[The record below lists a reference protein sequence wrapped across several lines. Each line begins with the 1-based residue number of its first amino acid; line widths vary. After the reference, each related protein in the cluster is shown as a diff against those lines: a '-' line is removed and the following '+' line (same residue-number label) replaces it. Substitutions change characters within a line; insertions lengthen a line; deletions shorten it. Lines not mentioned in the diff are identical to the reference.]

1 MVTINV
7 SGRVSG
13 WGALVVSML
22 LLAACGQEP
31 ATRSSAVTGPCN
43 NGTQDNDETD
53 VDCGGSSCAPCG
65 FQQECLIDGDCAE
78 GVCDRSCS
86 AGVCPPAPLV
96 CHASS
101 CNDGVANGDEVGVDC
116 GGSCSQRCRTALCG
130 GAPICVGEH
139 VPLSEGDL
147 HNRVGHPEWGDLAE
161 VVADR
166 YEYTL
171 ADPVAEMVAMFVGY
185 PANGRTVRLKISGP
199 GLGTPFS
206 VDTMAAPPTYAMTEL
221 ELEKLAFRVDLGRL
235 EPGTFVVEASLV
247 NGATI
252 EATGQLTISNQGRRA
267 TATATAFPSAGV
279 DVALPTQSHVP
290 DGSWPISTGIPL
302 PDGAIHDISRLQL
315 LEDGVRV
322 PAQLS
327 VRSRWGN
334 GGAIRWLGLD
344 FTARWDSSTP
354 RVYKLVR
361 VAAAGSVAG
370 DTSLALVQT
379 TSHFEIT
386 TGPARFRVSRTEFDG
401 ISGAWFDADAD
412 GEFETAEA
420 VLGTGGGP
428 FVNYAGDSS
437 RYMARFACTGKP
449 DEVAV
454 EEGPASDGQRITIV
468 ARGWLCRSDGTSQ
481 DRYVTRLSFFAG
493 STQVRVKHRTIVAHS
508 TGGASPLL
516 LNDVGFRV
524 PVVHDPTNWRAG
536 FDGTSFQAAVP
547 AAYETVYLLQDRSD
561 HALLNTSAEA
571 GDIPAAGSAVAG
583 APGTIHRSDGWLSS
597 TSSSLGAMVTLRD
610 IYQRFPKEL
619 ELTRANPF
627 VGTPELV
634 VHMWP
639 RHGRDAFTSTEELD
653 RAQIYKLR
661 WAHEGSALDF
671 RLPAS
676 YLAELTA
683 LGAVANAPDE
693 SWYTGDAEL
702 IKAKGCVGMDCPMGA
717 SVSTRAQGVAITAD
731 FMVYLHP
738 GSSSAS
744 TLAAQAALTRMAPH
758 ALTTPAWNSA
768 AQVEE
773 MLDAPGTF
781 GAVDDLLAQAAPGYQ
796 RAMVDPGTGEANDE
810 YGMWTYGGVHDN
822 WDFGRDV
829 PLLHRVWQ
837 QGHYRNIH
845 YAWLDYFRTGAEASL
860 KWARATTALFADVAV
875 IHHDQDGGNGHDDHV
890 AGGIKHCKG
899 FMPWADA
906 EDSAQSHW
914 ADVSGLVFDYY
925 LTGDGHAKDDFELW
939 GSAASRKGASGKQE
953 TSSCAGGLD
962 LRNYYTTLGEWTR
975 FYQAATTAS
984 ARAQALLDIRGLADT
999 SLPIRWECAGGDPL
1013 FDGLWFIRYFD
1024 QFRDRRVLERLVAWN
1039 KAGQNQP
1046 AANAFLWRE
1055 TGVREYL
1062 LQALPAFYDRSHEL
1076 FIASGTEEIPTRTPT
1091 GTQRYDGYS
1100 GWGTASWA
1108 AWMREAP
1115 AFLYALGKSGTPLV
1129 PLTRRTA
1136 YPAGPFRN
1144 TSLVA
1149 YPQPGDWSLAPLI
1162 ALRSRPKRD
1171 DNKPTP
1177 PVAFRLEHV
1186 TSWSDPGPAWKFL
1199 FIGQGGRRSLAET
1212 GELEPFSAG
1221 DPAVGMRAYPYL
1233 ALDRPG
1239 GDSPSASTVA
1249 VERTVD
1255 LPAPSYTTRELY
1267 SLECTDYGCK
1277 PWAPLQR
1284 SKDAWQPEAIVIRK
1298 FAWVGG
1304 VLEASP
1310 YETEGRQDFFLRP
1323 VSATDTITITLDAAE
1338 GRRPWVAMP
1347 ALVVIRDANGT
1358 VMFRRS
1364 MFKYSTASEDK
1375 VATFTANP
1383 MTNPYP
1389 WHYFSSSE
1397 YGPSIRLSQGPTE
1410 VLVRVR
1416 RNVVQEWDD
1425 GPVPTAASCDL
1436 CFIANGLDSGVTCP
1450 GEGTCPNL
1458 P

>member
-1 MVTINV
+1 MMTSTM
-7 SGRVSG
+7 SGRVRG
-13 WGALVVSML
+13 WGL
-22 LLAACGQEP
+22 LLVSVLLCAACSEDPG
-31 ATRSSAVTGPCN
+31 TRSSAVTGPCN
-43 NGTQDNDETD
+43 NGMKDNDETD
-53 VDCGGSSCAPCG
+53 TDCGGTSCGPCG
-65 FQQECLIDGDCAE
+65 FQQVCLIDADCAE

-86 AGVCPPAPLV
+86 GGICPPAPLV
-96 CHASS
+96 CHAST

-130 GAPICVGEH
+130 GAPICVGAH

-161 VVADR
+161 VVSDR

-171 ADPVAEMVAMFVGY
+171 ADPAAEMVAMFVGY
-185 PANGRTVRLKISGP
+185 PASGRTVRVTISGP
-199 GLGTPFS
+199 GLSTPFS
-206 VDTMAAPPTYAMTEL
+206 VDTTAAPPSYGGSTL

-235 EPGTFVVEASLV
+235 EPGTFVVAASLV
-247 NGATI
+247 NGMTT
-252 EATGQLTISNQGRRA
+252 EAAGQLSFSNQGRRA
-267 TATATAFPSAGV
+267 VAASFPVAGI
-279 DVALPTQSHVP
+279 DVVVPTQSHVP
-290 DGSWPISTGIPL
+290 DGEWPITTGIPL
-302 PDGAIHDISRLQL
+302 PDGAIHDVARLQL
-315 LEDGVRV
+315 LEDGIRV

-327 VRSRWGN
+327 VRSRWGS

-344 FTARWDSSTP
+344 FTARWDSGTP
-354 RVYKLVR
+354 RAYKLVR
-361 VAAAGSVAG
+361 VAQAGSIAG
-370 DTSLALVQT
+370 NTSLALAQT
-379 TSHFEIT
+379 ASHFEIT
-386 TGPARFRVSRTEFDG
+386 TGPARFWVNRTEFEG

-437 RYMARFACTGKP
+437 RYLARYACTDKP

-468 ARGWLCRSDGTSQ
+468 ARGWLCRSDGTAY
-481 DRYVTRLSFFAG
+481 DRYVTRMSFFAG
-493 STQVRVKHRTIVAHS
+493 STQVRVKHRTIVAHA

-516 LNDVGFRV
+516 LDDVGFRV

-536 FDGTSFQAAVP
+536 FDGTSFQAATP
-547 AAYETVYLLQDRSD
+547 AAYDTVYLLQDRSE
-561 HALLNTSAEA
+561 HALLNTSSEA
-571 GDIPAAGSAVAG
+571 GDVPAVGGAVSG
-583 APGTIHRSDGWLSS
+583 APGTIHRSDGWLTS

-619 ELTRANPF
+619 ELTRANPA

-639 RHGRDAFTSTEELD
+639 RHGRDAFTSMEELD

-676 YLAELTA
+676 YLAELEA
-683 LGAVANAPDE
+683 LGGAMAPE
-693 SWYTGDAEL
+693 AYWYSGDAEL
-702 IKAKGCVGMDCPMGA
+702 IKAKGCAGTDCPMGA

-731 FMVYLHP
+731 FMLYLHP

-744 TLAAQAALTRMAPH
+744 ALGAQAALTRMAPH

-768 AQVEE
+768 TQVEE
-773 MLDAPGTF
+773 MLDAPGSF
-781 GAVDDLLAQAAPGYQ
+781 GAADDLLAQASPGYQ
-796 RAMVDPGTGEANDE
+796 RAMVDPGTGEADDE
-810 YGMWTYGGVHDN
+810 YGMWTYGGIHDN

-860 KWARATTALFADVAV
+860 RWARATTALFADAAV
-875 IHHDQDGGNGHDDHV
+875 IHHDQEGGNGHDDHV

-899 FMPWADA
+899 FMPWADF

-914 ADVSGLVFDYY
+914 VDVSGLVFEYY

-939 GSAASRKGASGKQE
+939 GSAASRKGTSGKQE
-953 TSSCAGGLD
+953 TSLCAGGLD

-975 FYQAATTAS
+975 FYQAASTAT

-999 SLPIRWECAGGDPL
+999 SLPIRWECAGGNPL
-1013 FDGLWFIRYFD
+1013 FDGLWFVRYFD

-1062 LQALPAFYDRSHEL
+1062 LQALPEFYDRTHER
-1076 FIASGTEEIPTRTPT
+1076 FIASGSEEIPTRT
-1091 GTQRYDGYS
+1091 GTFSERYDGYA

-1115 AFLYALGKSGTPLV
+1115 AFLYALGKSGTPLE
-1129 PLTRRTA
+1129 PLTRRTG
-1136 YPAGPFRN
+1136 YPVGPTVNPYFAVYD
-1144 TSLVA
+1144 SGGG
-1149 YPQPGDWSLAPLI
+1149 YWSSAEVI

-1186 TSWSDPGPAWKFL
+1186 TSWSDPGPDWRYVFS
-1199 FIGQGGRRSLAET
+1199 GQGGRRTIDPMDIDREPSSSGNPAE
-1212 GELEPFSAG
+1212 
-1221 DPAVGMRAYPYL
+1221 GMRAYPYL

-1239 GDSPSASTVA
+1239 VDSPGASTVA

-1255 LPAPSYTTRELY
+1255 LAAPSYTTRELY
-1267 SLECTDYGCK
+1267 SLECAGYGCK

-1284 SKDAWQPEAIVIRK
+1284 SKDTWQPEAIVMRK
-1298 FAWVGG
+1298 SVWQSGMPN
-1304 VLEASP
+1304 ASP
-1310 YETEGRQDFFLRP
+1310 YRTEGRQDFFLRP
-1323 VSATDTITITLDAAE
+1323 VSATDTITLTLEAVE
-1338 GRRPWVAMP
+1338 GRMPWVASP

-1358 VMFRRS
+1358 IIFRRS
-1364 MFKYSTASEDK
+1364 MFKYSSASEDRA
-1375 VATFTANP
+1375 ATITANP
-1383 MTNPYP
+1383 MTHPYP
-1389 WHYFSSSE
+1389 WHYYSSSE
-1397 YGPSIRLSQGPTE
+1397 YGPSIWLSDGPTE
-1410 VLVRVR
+1410 VLARVR
-1416 RNVVQEWDD
+1416 RNIVQEWDQ

-1436 CFIANGLDSGVTCP
+1436 CFIAKGLDSGVTCP